1 MAENETSKR
10 NDIAAGNA
18 ETSDIIETDR
28 TASPDAE
35 TKPEGEA
42 DIRMGQTL
50 RRTRERLGLDL
61 DEIAKETRLRAPYL
75 MAIERMEVHAVP
87 SGYLNPYL
95 RTYANRLGLHADEV
109 IAAYREQCGGL
120 DDVQEAA
127 TIVKLEGMETGKSYL
142 PVYIAAGAIACLA
155 AVAGFVFLSA
165 PTKTAP
171 VIASSVPVPVNGAR
185 ESLFAEQSDAIKPVE
200 GNLPLS
206 LTAVRQGWIEVR
218 GADGTIFRSRVM
230 AAGETYFPR
239 LGADWT
245 VSARD
250 GGAFEWRVGDI
261 VVGTLG
267 PDAAPVYAVNVDRAA
282 AEAVEK
288 ISPALAANGGGTPSR

>member
-1 MAENETSKR
+1 MADNETSNR
-10 NDIAAGNA
+10 EDGPAGSA
-18 ETSDIIETDR
+18 DTGDMIETDR
-28 TASPDAE
+28 TVNVNADA
-35 TKPEGEA
+35 KPEIETE
-42 DIRMGQTL
+42 IRMGQKL
-50 RRTRERLGLDL
+50 RRTRESLGLDL
-61 DEIAKETRLRAPYL
+61 DEIATETKLRAPYL
-75 MAIERMEVHAVP
+75 MAIERMEVHTVP

-95 RTYANRLGLHADEV
+95 RTYANRLGLPADEV
-109 IAAYREQCGGL
+109 IAAYREECGGL
-120 DDVQEAA
+120 DGVKEAA
-127 TIVKLEGMETGKSYL
+127 TIVKLDDMETGKSYL
-142 PVYIAAGAIACLA
+142 PVYFAAGAAACLA
-155 AVAGFVFLSA
+155 VVAGFVFFSG
-165 PTKTAP
+165 PTETGP

-185 ESLFAEQSDAIKPVE
+185 ESLFAGQSGATSPAVN
-200 GNLPLS
+200 NLPLN

-230 AAGETYFPR
+230 AVGETYFPR

-282 AEAVEK
+282 AEAIEK
-288 ISPALAANGGGTPSR
+288 TSPAMAANGGGTPSR